1 MAVLASGSAM
11 VRQLREA
18 GIDVATTADVAALVR
33 AGDPVAMHHAR
44 EAGRV
49 LGAALAAVVSVVAPS
64 LIIVGGEMGDAS
76 GAGDRRHP

>member
-1 MAVLASGSAM
+1 MAVLASGAAM

-18 GIDVATTADVAALVR
+18 GIDVATTADVVALVR
-33 AGDPVAMHHAR
+33 AGDPVATHHAR

-64 LIIVGGEMGDAS
+64 LIIVGGEMGTRPS
-76 GAGDRRHP
+76 R